1 MENMLIEVIHEKGN
15 VIHSVSPDTTIA
27 EAVRKM
33 NDNRIGAI
41 VVMEGDRLVGI
52 FTERDVLT
60 RVAGQDLDPQATP
73 VSQVMTSDVVTVK
86 STTTVEEAM
95 RIVTELRFRHLPIM
109 DEERLIGL
117 VSSGDLTRWV
127 VRDQEDTIHDLVNY
141 IYDQKR

>member
-27 EAVRKM
+27 EAIRKM
-33 NDNRIGAI
+33 NDNRIGAM

-60 RVAGQDLDPQATP
+60 KVAGREFDPKATP
-73 VSQVMTSDVVTVK
+73 VSQAMTQDVVAVK
-86 STTTVEEAM
+86 GTTTVEDAM
-95 RIVTELRFRHLPIM
+95 RIVTERRFRHLPVM
-109 DEERLIGL
+109 DEGRLIGL

>member
-15 VIHSVSPDTTIA
+15 VIHSIAPDIPIA

-33 NDNRIGAI
+33 NDHRIGAV
-41 VVMEGDRLVGI
+41 VVMEGDKLAGI

-60 RVAGQDLDPQATP
+60 KVAAQDLDPKTTP
-73 VSQVMTSDVVTVK
+73 VSQVMSRDVISVK
-86 STTTVEEAM
+86 ATTTVEDAM
-95 RIVTELRFRHLPIM
+95 RIVTERRFRHLPVV
-109 DEERLIGL
+109 DEGRLIGL